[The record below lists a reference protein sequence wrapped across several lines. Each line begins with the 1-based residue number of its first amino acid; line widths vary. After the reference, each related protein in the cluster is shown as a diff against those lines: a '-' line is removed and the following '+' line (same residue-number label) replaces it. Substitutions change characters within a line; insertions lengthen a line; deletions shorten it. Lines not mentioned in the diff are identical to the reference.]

1 MNEYLFDQKI
11 ISLVEDAKKRTL
23 KKIYSSN
30 RYDPKIEWEY
40 ELNKSFIMSGYSS
53 YGFNRN
59 RFDIQL
65 KYLKEDTTNIHYPTY
80 KSIIGGAMVLSG
92 QPFLKKR
99 FVMKGSAAGTS
110 IASKYLSK
118 ILPQKMPFRIIGTK
132 VLGRA
137 IGRAIPY
144 VGWALLAIDAIEL
157 VVELYED
164 NKSEGGYYEKENL
177 KW

>member
-1 MNEYLFDQKI
+1 
-11 ISLVEDAKKRTL
+11 
-23 KKIYSSN
+23 
-30 RYDPKIEWEY
+30 
-40 ELNKSFIMSGYSS
+40 
-53 YGFNRN
+53 
-59 RFDIQL
+59 
-65 KYLKEDTTNIHYPTY
+65 
-80 KSIIGGAMVLSG
+80 
-92 QPFLKKR
+92 
-99 FVMKGSAAGTS
+99 MKGSAAGTS